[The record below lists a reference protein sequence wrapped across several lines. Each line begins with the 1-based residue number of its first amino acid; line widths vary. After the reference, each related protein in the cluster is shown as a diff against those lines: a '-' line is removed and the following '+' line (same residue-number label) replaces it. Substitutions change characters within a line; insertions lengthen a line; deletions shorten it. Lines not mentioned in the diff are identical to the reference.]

1 MKSTSNVICYN
12 NKVGTS
18 IYCKKLSSDCIMR
31 HIIVWLLFFF
41 KKVAQDVF
49 EECEKVSY
57 NQMETIPRGEDHFH
71 KEQITLCAQVKV
83 MWW

>member
-1 MKSTSNVICYN
+1 LHHEAHY
-12 NKVGTS
+12 
-18 IYCKKLSSDCIMR
+18 SSLIA
-31 HIIVWLLFFF
+31 LFFF
-41 KKVAQDVF
+41 KKVAQDMF

-83 MWW
+83 M

>member
-18 IYCKKLSSDCIMR
+18 IYYKKLSSDCIMR
-31 HIIVWLLFFF
+31 HIIVLWLLFFF

-57 NQMETIPRGEDHFH
+57 NQMENYTYHFH